1 MNDPKLDESPV
12 IENIW
17 FLRRPAQFLL
27 DVIILSGAFLLAYL
41 PAINIQLGDFYS
53 QTTLSQLPFVIF
65 IEFSALFLSGAYS
78 IIWRYV
84 SIEDLKVFIRAAT
97 ISGII
102 LIALRFLLIY
112 SDFRLWQIPISVI
125 LIDLVLGF
133 GGILAVRVLR
143 RFSYELNEK
152 NRVYVKRRKGELS
165 PALIIGAGRMGAT
178 LVKELVGRRDADLE
192 VRGFIDDD
200 VRKIGG
206 SVGGIKVLGTTKD
219 LRRLVDDLKIKQVV
233 IAIDQAQGKEIRRI
247 LDVCSELPIRA
258 QIVPSLDEIAAG
270 RVSVSRIRDVE
281 IEDLLG
287 REPVHLD
294 DENIHEF

>member
-65 IEFSALFLSGAYS
+65 IEFSALFLCGAYS
-78 IIWRYV
+78 IIWRYI

-102 LIALRFLLIY
+102 LVALRFLLIY
-112 SDFRLWQIPISVI
+112 TAFRLWQIPISVI

-133 GGILAVRVLR
+133 GGILGLRVLR
-143 RFSYELNEK
+143 RFGYEFNER
-152 NRVYVKRRKGELS
+152 NRVYVKRRK
-165 PALIIGAGRMGAT
+165 
-178 LVKELVGRRDADLE
+178 
-192 VRGFIDDD
+192 
-200 VRKIGG
+200 
-206 SVGGIKVLGTTKD
+206 
-219 LRRLVDDLKIKQVV
+219 
-233 IAIDQAQGKEIRRI
+233 RRI
-247 LDVCSELPIRA
+247 V
-258 QIVPSLDEIAAG
+258 AG
-270 RVSVSRIRDVE
+270 PDHRSRPYR
-281 IEDLLG
+281 G
-287 REPVHLD
+287 
-294 DENIHEF
+294 NTG